1 MFFHCFT
8 VSFYSTD
15 IWWFSQEGV
24 ILKIDLL
31 GKGLT
36 QGIRGDKGSPLMGSC
51 AVFISFIPEQSYKAM
66 SNCLS
71 LLVLPIQF
79 LFSLLFYFQLNR
91 QPLLFP
97 CVAGNNNES
106 NWHTRTP
113 THGPFSSPE
122 PTILL
127 ACGRNRELWEQP
139 FQACAIDT
147 DNVKPDGQNS
157 LISFVISKWFLP
169 ELSIPAAGQKDR
181 RLWGRKC
188 LRSGQYLTRAHSHI
202 TRTVTAMDSCTVAGK
217 IFLMSSTGT

>member
-122 PTILL
+122 PTV
-127 ACGRNRELWEQP
+127 WP
-139 FQACAIDT
+139 VPYACAQSYHPDS
-147 DNVKPDGQNS
+147 DSHGQLYCCWKKFFNEQHWNVVNIVFMVAKFSGKH
-157 LISFVISKWFLP
+157 VSKAT
-169 ELSIPAAGQKDR
+169 IV
-181 RLWGRKC
+181 
-188 LRSGQYLTRAHSHI
+188 SGN
-202 TRTVTAMDSCTVAGK
+202 RTANPW
-217 IFLMSSTGT
+217 